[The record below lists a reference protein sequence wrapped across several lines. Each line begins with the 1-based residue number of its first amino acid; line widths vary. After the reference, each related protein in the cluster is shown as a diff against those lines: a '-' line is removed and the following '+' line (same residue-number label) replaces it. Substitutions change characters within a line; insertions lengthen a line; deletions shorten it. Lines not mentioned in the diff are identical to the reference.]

1 MIVTILYSPN
11 NRVPNYMKQKQT
23 YMKGK
28 KIPGDFSI
36 QLTIMNR
43 TIIHKIEIVDL
54 KTML

>member
-28 KIPGDFSI
+28 KIPGDFRI